1 MGLGGL
7 GVGFEAP
14 RNFGISKFEG
24 GGLAGGEGGG
34 GERGGVRV
42 ESLGA

>member
-7 GVGFEAP
+7 GVGFEAR
-14 RNFGISKFEG
+14 RNFRMSKFEG

-34 GERGGVRV
+34 RGAG
-42 ESLGA
+42 GC